1 MILPW
6 QESAR
11 AHVERLI
18 AAERLPHALLVRGPE
33 GWGEVC
39 FANWLAFR
47 LLDLPDPTTDDEPL
61 DVAARELA
69 HPDLRWVVPE
79 GAVIKVDDVRMLADF
94 AIGTRQ
100 SAPRKVAVIERAHLM
115 NANAANALLK
125 TLEEPPPDTHLVLT
139 TSQPGQLLPTIVSR
153 CQSVLLEADE
163 QAARNWLRQRW
174 DEEIVESRL
183 PEYGLAPLACDEGLR
198 EGEAALLPIL
208 SAIAV
213 ASHPTQAVE
222 QLLELDT
229 GRLLARWYRHCVAL
243 AAGRVNESW
252 AASIP
257 ARRLAFFVD
266 ELIRTRR
273 QLLSS
278 NSANARLLL
287 ERLAVN
293 WRRMC
298 QSPG

>member
-6 QESAR
+6 QDSAR
-11 AHVERLI
+11 AHIEKLL

-33 GWGEVC
+33 GWGDVC

-47 LLDLPDPTTDDEPL
+47 LLELSDPTTDAEPL

-115 NANAANALLK
+115 NTNAANALLK
-125 TLEEPPPDTHLVLT
+125 TLEEPPAGTHLILT

-153 CQSVLLEADE
+153 CQSVLLKADE
-163 QAARNWLRQRW
+163 EAARTWLRQRW
-174 DEEIVESRL
+174 DDEIVESRL
-183 PEYGLAPLACDEGLR
+183 SEYGRAPLACDEGLR

-208 SAIAV
+208 GAIAA
-213 ASHPTQAVE
+213 ASHPTRAAE

-229 GRLLARWYRHCVAL
+229 DRLLARWYRHCVAL
-243 AAGRVNESW
+243 AAGQVNESW

-293 WRRMC
+293 WTRMC
-298 QSPG
+298 GSSG